1 MHLIKEFEATH
12 PSLLHTV
19 DSRAREGSG
28 PQLQGKDNLR
38 GQRTP
43 LTPETQ
49 PLPSPLRCHP
59 QEWERGRERG
69 LSAHGNIEWRGKRSS
84 LGTRQEEGCSWE
96 QRQGGLVGDDRD
108 PEPKC
113 QDEPEGKR
121 VEQRG

>member
-1 MHLIKEFEATH
+1 MHQIKEFEATH